1 MECRDSPFTPNRVKP
16 PCFAGSEATREKKQY
31 CWLQQQN
38 TFPQETARRG
48 EARSS
53 NRLAPTRGR
62 WDKKRET
69 EHAEEARGRGR
80 AEKDRATREKV
91 DFAAA
96 LVAAEAATPV
106 GLQERTNT
114 REKSLREVAGSLRCC
129 QSVSPAISAG
139 SRSRSNPHHHYHLY
153 HHHHTYN
160 KPTKDACCLLSGW
173 PSLGPHPP
181 STSVDFC
188 LGTKGRGL
196 KPQIDTYAR
205 TQNVFSRAPMWHAR
219 SHNSTHEG

>member
-80 AEKDRATREKV
+80 AEKDSN
-91 DFAAA
+91 
-96 LVAAEAATPV
+96 
-106 GLQERTNT
+106 ERKGRLCSSSCRRRGRHASRSAGTYEYK
-114 REKSLREVAGSLRCC
+114 REKSARGGWVTQML
-129 QSVSPAISAG
+129 SVSQSSNQRRQPQQV
-139 SRSRSNPHHHYHLY
+139 NPHHHYH
-153 HHHHTYN
+153 HHHYTYN